1 VKKNK
6 TKGLRR
12 DEFGPLDESGGP
24 DSITGSRIQRLKKEA
39 HSKTIKTHAYDFKT
53 ADTQK

>member
-1 VKKNK
+1 MKKNK